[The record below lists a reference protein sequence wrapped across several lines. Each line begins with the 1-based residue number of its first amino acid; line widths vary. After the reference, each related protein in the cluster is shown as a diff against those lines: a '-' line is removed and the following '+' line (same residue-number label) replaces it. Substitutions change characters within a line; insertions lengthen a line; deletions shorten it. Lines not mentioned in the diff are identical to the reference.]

1 MYTLNFLFI
10 DDTSQSNP
18 NREKIGKLKGVGGLI
33 VPASKVRDLE
43 IEIEEIVVSAGFPEQ
58 EIFKWSPGKRDWM
71 KAGLVDEARTR
82 FFSKVLNACKNNDA
96 CAICVLNDETCS
108 KANSSSTNHDDD
120 VLALILERFEIFNKQ
135 TEASGFVIAA
145 KPGGGTKDEN
155 KFLASC
161 IERRSNGSDY
171 STFSTLAQNVV
182 TMPYSHSRILQ
193 ASDLVA
199 SVSNALVSGHESF
212 ALPLLGELKELF
224 IKSSKGQIG
233 GVGLKLHPSLK
244 MGNLYHWLFGDDYF
258 KRGEDYFPMPYSGIA
273 FSKNPEKY

>member
-1 MYTLNFLFI
+1 MNFLFI

-33 VPASKVRDLE
+33 IPASKVRDLE
-43 IEIEEIVVSAGFPEQ
+43 LEIEDIVVNTGFPEK
-58 EIFKWSPGKRDWM
+58 EIFKWSPAKNDWM
-71 KAGLVDEARTR
+71 RSGLVNDARIR
-82 FFSKVLNACKNNDA
+82 FFSKVLVACKRLDA
-96 CAICVLNDETCS
+96 RALCVLNDETCS
-108 KANSSSTNHDDD
+108 TANSNSANHDDD
-120 VLALILERFEIFNKQ
+120 VLALILERFDIFNQQ
-135 TEASGFVIAA
+135 TGASGFVVAA

-161 IERRSNGSDY
+161 IERRSSGSDY

-212 ALPLLGELKELF
+212 ALPLLEELKELF
-224 IKSSKGQIG
+224 IMSRRGQIG
-233 GVGLKLHPSLK
+233 GVGLKLHPSRK

-258 KRGEDYFPMPYSGIA
+258 KHGEEYFPMPYSGIA
-273 FSKNPEKY
+273 FSKSAKQYK